1 MATGPQRHVS
11 GLTTTAQ
18 VTPGAIWL
26 CRVCHRT
33 NARGWQ
39 VCRAC
44 GTDRPERRAWMQTR
58 IFRSLAF
65 LLTVVGS
72 GTLGVVVLSAWGAV
86 ISGPWVVPAIAVWV
100 LGCLAALMVVWMRR
114 ALSGD

>member
-1 MATGPQRHVS
+1 MATEHQRHVS
-11 GLTTTAQ
+11 GLTTTAR
-18 VTPGAIWL
+18 VSPGAIWL

-39 VCRAC
+39 VCRLC
-44 GTDRPERRAWMQTR
+44 GAERPARRAWMKTR
-58 IFRSLAF
+58 AFRWMAL
-65 LLTVVGS
+65 LLTALVGAAV
-72 GTLGVVVLSAWGAV
+72 GVVVLSAWGAV

>member
-1 MATGPQRHVS
+1 MATEHRRHVS

-18 VTPGAIWL
+18 VSTGAIWL

-39 VCRAC
+39 VCRLC
-44 GTDRPERRAWMQTR
+44 GAERPARRAWMKTR
-58 IFRSLAF
+58 AFRWLAF
-65 LLTVVGS
+65 LLTALVGS
-72 GTLGVVVLSAWGAV
+72 AVGVVVLSAWGAV

-100 LGCLAALMVVWMRR
+100 LLCLAASVVAWTRR
-114 ALSGD
+114 ALSGG

>member
-1 MATGPQRHVS
+1 MATEPQRHVS

-18 VTPGAIWL
+18 VSPGAIWL

-39 VCRAC
+39 VCRLC
-44 GTDRPERRAWMQTR
+44 GAERPARRAWMKTR
-58 IFRSLAF
+58 AFRWLAI
-65 LLTVVGS
+65 LLTALVGVAV
-72 GTLGVVVLSAWGAV
+72 GVVVLGGRSAV

-100 LGCLAALMVVWMRR
+100 LGCLAALMVGWLRR
-114 ALSGD
+114 AVSGD